1 VGIFP
6 TLADV
11 RFEQWLF
18 IAVVTAAVFAF
29 WLDARRHDA
38 RDDVEEL
45 AKLPDP
51 WGN

>member
-1 VGIFP
+1 VGIISS
-6 TLADV
+6 LADV

-18 IAVVTAAVFAF
+18 IALVTAAVFAF
-29 WLDARRHDA
+29 CLDERRHDP

-45 AKLPDP
+45 SKLPDP